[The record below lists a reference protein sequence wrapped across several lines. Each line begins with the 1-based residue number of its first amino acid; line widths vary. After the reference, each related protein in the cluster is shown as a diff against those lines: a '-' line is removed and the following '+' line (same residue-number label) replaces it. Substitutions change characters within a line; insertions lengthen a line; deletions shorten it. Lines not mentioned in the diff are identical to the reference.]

1 MNKSSYNK
9 RQLNIK
15 NFSGAAGY
23 SQELSLIAIFPGIG
37 ARFAR
42 LKTADLNHPLFENP
56 RPVDSL
62 PSFPSSGHINLLND
76 QPVNSWTRN

>member
-9 RQLNIK
+9 RQLNTK
-15 NFSGAAGY
+15 KFSGAAGY

-42 LKTADLNHPLFENP
+42 LKTADLNHPLAEDP

-76 QPVNSWTRN
+76 QPVNSWIRN

>member
-1 MNKSSYNK
+1 MNKRSYNK

-15 NFSGAAGY
+15 KFSGAAGY

-42 LKTADLNHPLFENP
+42 LKTADLNHPLFEDP

-76 QPVNSWTRN
+76 QSVNFCLRN

>member
-9 RQLNIK
+9 RQLNTK

-23 SQELSLIAIFPGIG
+23 SQELSLTTLFSGVG
-37 ARFAR
+37 VRFIW
-42 LKTADLNHPLFENP
+42 LKTADLNHPLFEDP

-76 QPVNSWTRN
+76 QPVNSWIRN

>member
-1 MNKSSYNK
+1 MNKCSYNK

-15 NFSGAAGY
+15 KFSGAAGY
-23 SQELSLIAIFPGIG
+23 SQELSLIAIFPRIG

-42 LKTADLNHPLFENP
+42 LKTADLNHPLFEDP

-76 QPVNSWTRN
+76 QSVNFCLRN